1 MGKIQLEV
9 LKAIVKN
16 RFNIDVEFGPCEIL
30 YKETI
35 DRETIGY
42 GHFEPLGHYAEVHL
56 RITPMERNSGVS
68 F

>member
-1 MGKIQLEV
+1 MLYLHQLKDIHAMGKIQLEI

-35 DRETIGY
+35 ESEIIGHQY
-42 GHFEPLGHYAEVHL
+42 
-56 RITPMERNSGVS
+56 
-68 F
+68 